1 MDIFRKHGASSTADN
16 VNENGDV
23 AQMMM
28 ISLML
33 MTVVMVAMIMM
44 MAVIMGAM
52 VIKVIQCQWN

>member
-16 VNENGDV
+16 VNENGDA

-33 MTVVMVAMIMM
+33 MTVVMVTMIMM

-52 VIKVIQCQWN
+52 VIKVI